1 MDIIVFNLQQATLGG
16 CMKNRKFIGKDNLE
30 AVGWTI
36 ETYTSKVFDAGTPQF
51 YAEFSYTNGHTTLNF
66 DIESAIELMNEL
78 GKFVIQ
84 AKTKEVEFKNKFKK
98 KAKK

>member
-1 MDIIVFNLQQATLGG
+1 LDIIVFNLQQAILGG
-16 CMKNRKFIGKDNLE
+16 CMKNRKFIGKDGLE

-36 ETYTSKVFDAGTPQF
+36 ETYTSKVFDVGNPHF
-51 YAEFSYTNGHTTLNF
+51 YAEFTYTNGHNTFNL
-66 DIESAIELMNEL
+66 DIESATELMNEL

-84 AKTKEVEFKNKFKK
+84 GKTKEVEFKNKFKK

>member
-1 MDIIVFNLQQATLGG
+1 
-16 CMKNRKFIGKDNLE
+16 MKNRKFIGKDGL
-30 AVGWTI
+30 AAIGWDI
-36 ETYTSKVFDAGTPQF
+36 ETYVSKVFDAGTTHF

-66 DIESAIELMNEL
+66 DIESATELMNEL

-84 AKTKEVEFKNKFKK
+84 AKTKEIEFKNKYKK